1 MIRKPPDDGSSWHGN
16 DRYEGYCADLAKKIC
31 AGLGIEY
38 EIRLVSDNKYGEK
51 TRDGTWNGMI
61 GELTRRVS
69 HKCDANLQSI
79 KYLLIYPA
87 FHDL

>member
-1 MIRKPPDDGSSWHGN
+1 MIKKDPDDGAKLTGN
-16 DRYEGYCADLAKKIC
+16 DRFEGYCADLAKEIC
-31 AGLGIEY
+31 EGLGISY

-69 HKCDANLQSI
+69 NN
-79 KYLLIYPA
+79 
-87 FHDL
+87 